1 MSIGNLPSL
10 NGLKAFDVAARHL
23 NFRLAAEEL
32 GVTQGAV
39 AQHVRGLEAELGVTL
54 FERLPKSLAL
64 TGEGRSYVAD
74 VRRAFELLANATAN
88 LKPQPVK
95 LVVSTTPTFASRW
108 LIPRLPDFTSRHPDL
123 DLHILATDRISSF
136 QVDGVDLAV
145 RYGSPPFGAGLAAEL
160 LFEQEIIA
168 ICNPSLVAKGAEPNN
183 AEELSTYT
191 LLHDAHNSWPEY
203 IDRFLGGGDPTLF
216 RGISFSQTSHAI
228 EAAIAGQG
236 IAVATRAFVSTDIEA
251 GRLSK
256 SSTAPSGRARTSIW

>member
-10 NGLKAFDVAARHL
+10 NALRAFDVAARHL

-95 LVVSTTPTFASRW
+95 LTVSTTPTFASKW
-108 LIPRLPDFTSRHPDL
+108 LIPRLPDFTAKHPGH

-136 QVDGVDLAV
+136 QTDGVDLAV
-145 RYGSPPFGAGLAAEL
+145 RYGTPPFGPGLAAEL
-160 LFEQEIIA
+160 LFEQDIIA
-168 ICNPSLVAKGAEPNN
+168 VCNPGLVPAGREPHN
-183 AEELSTYT
+183 AGELTRHT
-191 LLHDAHNSWPEY
+191 LLHDVHNFWPEY
-203 IDRFLGGGDPTLF
+203 ID
-216 RGISFSQTSHAI
+216 
-228 EAAIAGQG
+228 
-236 IAVATRAFVSTDIEA
+236 
-251 GRLSK
+251 LSL
-256 SSTAPSGRARTSIW
+256 IHI

>member
-136 QVDGVDLAV
+136 RSTASISPSAMAALPSVPALPPNCCSSRRSLPSAIRTSSPREPNRRMRKNSRTTRCFTMRIIPGPNISIASSAAV
-145 RYGSPPFGAGLAAEL
+145 IPPCFGASASPRHRTRSKLQSPDRASPWQPA
-160 LFEQEIIA
+160 
-168 ICNPSLVAKGAEPNN
+168 
-183 AEELSTYT
+183 LS
-191 LLHDAHNSWPEY
+191 S
-203 IDRFLGGGDPTLF
+203 RPTS
-216 RGISFSQTSHAI
+216 RR
-228 EAAIAGQG
+228 AG
-236 IAVATRAFVSTDIEA
+236 
-251 GRLSK
+251 
-256 SSTAPSGRARTSIW
+256 